1 MKYVICHGAIY
12 ELSED
17 ECRRMLKDF
26 ANGQEVFLADFGKQI
41 SVRPLSESLIDL
53 TNMSRHEA
61 QSIIGGE

>member
-17 ECRRMLKDF
+17 ECRKMLKNF
-26 ANGQEVFLADFGKQI
+26 ASGEEVFLADFGRRIAVQ
-41 SVRPLSESLIDL
+41 PLSQPLIDL

-61 QSIIGGE
+61 QSIIGGS

>member
-17 ECRRMLKDF
+17 QCRKMLKDF
-26 ANGQEVFLADFGKQI
+26 ANGQQVFIPDYGKQI
-41 SVRPLSESLIDL
+41 SVRPLSEPLIDL